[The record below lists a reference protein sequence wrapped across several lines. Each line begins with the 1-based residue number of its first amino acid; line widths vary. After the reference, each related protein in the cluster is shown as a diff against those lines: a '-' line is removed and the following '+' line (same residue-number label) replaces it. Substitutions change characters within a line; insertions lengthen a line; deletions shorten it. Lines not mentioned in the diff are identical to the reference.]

1 MSLVNKHQIDNIWP
15 EDVNEQIQNCTEY
28 STCLEN
34 EHSETFTHTWT
45 IENISQY
52 FTTDYHGPETI
63 FSENFPKYT
72 AQSEYTNQ
80 LSVKFYLELVPNGE
94 DEECKDF
101 VSVFLYM
108 PCCAK
113 PNVIL
118 KYKFWII
125 NILREKCNFEE
136 NCRKFSRG
144 EGWGWREFIL
154 KKDLL
159 DLTNGFIAN
168 EDDKLTLY
176 CEITVI
182 HEDIVKLK
190 RKSLSKEVK
199 RNSIIP
205 EVPRS
210 KSIGKLEFGGLSFD
224 GSIFD
229 AIDGKPIVIEDG
241 KVDEMKSLW
250 EYRKGKY

>member
-1 MSLVNKHQIDNIWP
+1 MGRYSSLPVFDASYEVQSAIQRRRPSPTSCPALRPRTSVRHRAPRRGASVHSVDLVFRLAGPWAARIETQRP
-15 EDVNEQIQNCTEY
+15 E
-28 STCLEN
+28 S
-34 EHSETFTHTWT
+34 
-45 IENISQY
+45 ISPLPPEALN
-52 FTTDYHGPETI
+52 YHGPETI

-125 NILREKCNFEE
+125 NTLREKCNF
-136 NCRKFSRG
+136 
-144 EGWGWREFIL
+144 
-154 KKDLL
+154 
-159 DLTNGFIAN
+159 
-168 EDDKLTLY
+168 
-176 CEITVI
+176 
-182 HEDIVKLK
+182 
-190 RKSLSKEVK
+190 
-199 RNSIIP
+199 